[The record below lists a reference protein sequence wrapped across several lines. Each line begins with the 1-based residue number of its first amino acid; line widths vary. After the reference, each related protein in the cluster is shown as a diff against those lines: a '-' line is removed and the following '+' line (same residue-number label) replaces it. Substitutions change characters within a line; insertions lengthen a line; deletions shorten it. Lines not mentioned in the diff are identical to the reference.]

1 MVVIRAGCRF
11 YHLLVFFMKVTPT
24 GMVPNEDTG
33 TIMGAVTL
41 PPGTSQERAMEILN
55 RVDSL
60 VAAEPAVDSRTVI
73 SGFGF
78 IGGQGLLTVLSLLS

>member
-1 MVVIRAGCRF
+1 
-11 YHLLVFFMKVTPT
+11 
-24 GMVPNEDTG
+24 
-33 TIMGAVTL
+33 
-41 PPGTSQERAMEILN
+41 MEILN

-78 IGGQGLLTVLSLLS
+78 IGGQPQVFGGVILQKSFLGKYSQ